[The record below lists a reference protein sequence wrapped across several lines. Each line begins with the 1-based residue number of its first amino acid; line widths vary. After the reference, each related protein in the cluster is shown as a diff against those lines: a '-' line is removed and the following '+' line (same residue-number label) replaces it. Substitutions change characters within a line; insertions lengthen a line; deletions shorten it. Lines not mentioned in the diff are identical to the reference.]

1 MFERSIAIP
10 AYFQCS
16 FIVSPSSVFGAVT
29 SFNLPGS
36 SHLLL
41 VIFGSRYVAGGHY
54 CNHSSAPRRPPLASS
69 HFSPL
74 NAPSPS
80 SHFKSYNSSVSE
92 GRKKKYLSVCYHNF
106 WRINTVKIR
115 ILLYITLLSKYGITN
130 VGVK

>member
-54 CNHSSAPRRPPLASS
+54 CNHSSATRRPPLASS

-92 GRKKKYLSVCYHNF
+92 GRKKKICLFVITTFEGLTLLKLEFYF
-106 WRINTVKIR
+106 
-115 ILLYITLLSKYGITN
+115 ILLYFLN
-130 VGVK
+130 MV